1 MATLDSF
8 PLQPQSH
15 QPKVK
20 TTIRVFLEVCK
31 YPGMREFLQREGHVV
46 LSNRDKGLEA
56 AIKKAFPRGFFRKCF
71 KHIERNIEGNREV
84 QREIEMSNALECLNN
99 LDISRLSP

>member
-1 MATLDSF
+1 
-8 PLQPQSH
+8 
-15 QPKVK
+15 
-20 TTIRVFLEVCK
+20 
-31 YPGMREFLQREGHVV
+31 MREFLQREGHVF

-84 QREIEMSNALECLNN
+84 QREIRMSNALEYLNN